1 MSFSKAT
8 VQLPK
13 YQQIVEAVK
22 NEILSGR
29 YQPGQKLPSEA
40 ALVKRF
46 GASRI
51 TVGRALRELRQAGLI
66 QSKVGSGSYVG
77 PAAPGDEGLLFGL
90 LIPNLGDTEIFG
102 PICQGMSQ
110 APQARRNA
118 LLWGN
123 IAPEPETKEEQTWD
137 LCQQYISK
145 KVDGV
150 FFAPLERTA
159 TNDQTNHRVIAGLER
174 ANIPVVLLDRCIL
187 PYPKRSR
194 HDLVG
199 IDHRRAGYM
208 ITEHLLQLGC
218 RRIAFIGYPNS
229 AATVTARIGG
239 YRDALFIAGIPVSRD
254 LVRILDSDQLNDI
267 QTMMERLKP
276 DGIVCAND
284 RTAGHL
290 MHGLIQLNYR
300 IPQDVRIV
308 GIDDVEYASLL
319 PVPLTTV
326 HQPCKEIGVAAVAAM
341 VERVASPEM
350 PIRDI
355 LLDCNLVVR
364 DSCGMNLEGKT
375 ENRSRSEDTEGKKD
389 TEDFGV
395 KRRNDRA

>member
-1 MSFSKAT
+1 MSFSKAP

-13 YQQIVEAVK
+13 YQQVVEVVK

-40 ALVKRF
+40 TLVKRF

-66 QSKVGSGSYVG
+66 QSRAGSGSFVG
-77 PAAPGDEGLLFGL
+77 PAVSGEDGLLFGL

-102 PICQGMSQ
+102 PITQGMSQ
-110 APQARRNA
+110 APQARTNA

-123 IAPEPETKEEQTWD
+123 IAPEPETKDEQTWQ
-137 LCQQYISK
+137 LCQQYIAK
-145 KVDGV
+145 KVAGV

-159 TNDQTNHRVIAGLER
+159 ASDQTNHLVLSALER
-174 ANIPVVLLDRCIL
+174 AGMPVVLLDRCIL
-187 PYPKRSR
+187 PYPRRSR
-194 HDLVG
+194 HDLIG

-208 ITEHLLQLGC
+208 ITEHLLKLGC
-218 RRIAFIGYPNS
+218 QRIAFVGYANS
-229 AATVTARIGG
+229 ASTVTARIGG
-239 YRDALFIAGIPVSRD
+239 YRDALFIAGISVTRD
-254 LVRILDSDQLNDI
+254 MVQNFDSDQVNEVR
-267 QTMMERLKP
+267 MFMENLKP

-290 MHGLIQLNYR
+290 MQSLIQLNYR

-326 HQPCKEIGVAAVAAM
+326 HQPCKEIGEAAVAAM
-341 VERVASPEM
+341 LERVAAPGM

-364 DSCGMNLEGKT
+364 DSCGALLAT
-375 ENRSRSEDTEGKKD
+375 A
-389 TEDFGV
+389 V
-395 KRRNDRA
+395 